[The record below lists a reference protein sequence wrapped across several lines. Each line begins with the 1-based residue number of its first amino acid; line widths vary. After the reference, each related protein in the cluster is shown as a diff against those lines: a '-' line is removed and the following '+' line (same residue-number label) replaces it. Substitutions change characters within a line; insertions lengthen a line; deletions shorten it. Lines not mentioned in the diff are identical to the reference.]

1 MFRNTVGEV
10 EKVFAA
16 ASHKK
21 VWDHFS
27 KAQRK
32 NIEIWKKQS
41 SVSNT
46 EGIALHSIIFK
57 VLTHVTE
64 PKWFVSDVSK
74 LF

>member
-1 MFRNTVGEV
+1 MLFFCLFFNMFHLMFRNTVGEV

-46 EGIALHSIIFK
+46 GGIRLYYSIITG
-57 VLTHVTE
+57 VHTV
-64 PKWFVSDVSK
+64 
-74 LF
+74 